1 MLPWQPILTLKL
13 AKSAHPP
20 IFVTPAFGN
29 GLQYSTSDFKS
40 FICYDLATSCDHL
53 MNFRPVTLEFK
64 RMKDA
69 HPSSISRLVTFAL
82 LLDLAGIS
90 TEFSGAI
97 RPTTQFCFTHTLEGV
112 TTMSHGLHAGLCH
125 AFLLFFKCYWRLVQ

>member
-82 LLDLAGIS
+82 LQTLPGSVLSFLGQLGLLLS
-90 TEFSGAI
+90 FVSPI
-97 RPTTQFCFTHTLEGV
+97 R
-112 TTMSHGLHAGLCH
+112 
-125 AFLLFFKCYWRLVQ
+125 